1 MGRLRS
7 HQRHRPCCVAVLAT
21 IFFCVGQAGGPARA
35 EYAGMNYYIERPRL
49 AAELSYRMETDEV
62 QGPFASTSNSTQ
74 QFRQRIDI
82 ETGGFVYH
90 PALMTY
96 SLTLSPE
103 WQQEF
108 DDYDP
113 GTEQTSDTFLLGYSV
128 DMTFLESKPYSL
140 DVFARQQRST
150 LTTSLATTSESVNDA
165 YGATLRLKYPV
176 LPTTLALA
184 HSTTDQ
190 SGFFDSYEVRDEARL
205 NMRHT
210 RPSNDTNFNAI
221 WVELDRTAL
230 GSTIN
235 TENLFGILQNFWRIT
250 PDNRVLLNSSLTLRD
265 SKSDIFSSS
274 GVDLSENLSW
284 RHSDTFSTYYDFLIG
299 QDKTELR
306 TIDRLSASAGLS
318 HSLYE
323 NLITTAFLSANTS
336 SIGEDD
342 YGGNVNFNY
351 QRRIPGGTVYAS
363 LGQDYRITTRSYE
376 VALIQVV
383 NEEHVLTTGAVVTLN
398 NRNVVLSTVVVT
410 SPDGLII
417 YTRDIPGVQ
426 LGDYRLEEVGTSV
439 IITRTSYGAI
449 PDGGTVLVSY
459 QYLSNPAYDSSNYEQ
474 SYGLGFYLW
483 SAWRINYRY
492 SHSQEEFISGI
503 PPDVLAEDIRHTLD
517 SDLTWRWS
525 TTRFLYEDIES
536 TTGVSS
542 TRWRLEE
549 SLLFRPLENTFLNL
563 SAYIGHTTLKD
574 LNSDDDFYGFRGN
587 VQWRVNNW
595 SKAKIEGFYDEIDG
609 TSNNTI
615 TMGAEAR
622 WDWYYGIWAGEA
634 VYRVLNGDDR
644 LSDQTRDRQSI
655 FFSIRRS
662 LF

>member
-1 MGRLRS
+1 MRRG
-7 HQRHRPCCVAVLAT
+7 RHRASRPAVIAE
-21 IFFCVGQAGGPARA
+21 IFFYVALASHSARA

-49 AAELSYRMETDEV
+49 AVDLSYRMETDEV
-62 QGPFASTSNSTQ
+62 QGPFLTTSNSTQ
-74 QFRQRIDI
+74 LFRERIDI
-82 ETGGFVYH
+82 ETGGFIYH
-90 PALMTY
+90 PALMTFK
-96 SLTLSPE
+96 LTLSPE
-103 WQQEF
+103 WQQEL
-108 DDYDP
+108 DAYDP
-113 GTEQTSDTFLLGYSV
+113 GSEQTSDTFLLGYSV

-150 LTTSLATTSESVNDA
+150 LTTGLATTSESVNDA

-190 SGFFDSYEVRDEARL
+190 SGFYVSHEVRDEARL
-205 NMRHT
+205 NMRHV

-230 GSTIN
+230 GTTTN

-250 PDNRVLLNSSLTLRD
+250 PDNRLLLNSSLTFRD
-265 SKSDIFSSS
+265 AKSDIFSSS

-299 QDKTELR
+299 QDKTGLR
-306 TIDRLSASAGLS
+306 TTDRSSASVGLS

-323 NLITTAFLSANTS
+323 NLVTTAYLSANTS

-342 YGGNVNFNY
+342 YGGNINFNY
-351 QRRIPGGTVYAS
+351 QRRIPWGTIYAS

-376 VALIQVV
+376 LAFLQVI
-383 NEEHVLTTGAVVTLN
+383 NEAHVLSTGDVEILDN
-398 NRNVVLSTVVVT
+398 ENVVLSTVVVT
-410 SPDGLII
+410 SPNGSII
-417 YTRDIPGVQ
+417 YTRDI
-426 LGDYRLEEVGTSV
+426 DYTLEVFGTSV
-439 IITRTSYGAI
+439 RISRTSLGAI
-449 PDGGTVLVSY
+449 PDGGSVLVSY

-474 SYGLGFYLW
+474 SYGLGLYLW

-503 PPDVLAEDIRHTLD
+503 PPDVLAENIQHTLD
-517 SDLTWRWS
+517 SDLTWKWS

-549 SLLFRPLENTFLNL
+549 SLLFRPLENAFLNL
-563 SAYIGHTTLKD
+563 SAYVGHTTLKD
-574 LNSDDDFYGFRGN
+574 FGAEDDFYGFRAN

-595 SKAKIEGFYDEIDG
+595 SKAKVEGFYDAIDG
-609 TSNNTI
+609 TSNQTT

-622 WDWYYGIWAGEA
+622 WEWYYGIWTGEA
-634 VYRVLNGDDR
+634 SYRFLNQDDR
-644 LSDQTRDRQSI
+644 LSDQVRDRQSI
-655 FFSIRRS
+655 ILSIRRS
-662 LF
+662 LY